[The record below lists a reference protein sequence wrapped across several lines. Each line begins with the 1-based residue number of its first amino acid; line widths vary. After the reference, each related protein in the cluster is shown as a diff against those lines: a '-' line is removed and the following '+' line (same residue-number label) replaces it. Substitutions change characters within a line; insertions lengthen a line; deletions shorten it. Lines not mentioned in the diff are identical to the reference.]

1 MTGRITGFP
10 VILQQQLDWGDMD
23 ALNHINNVVYF
34 RYFENVRMK
43 YFERIGMI
51 EEMEKTKVAP
61 ILGATECK
69 FLLPLTYPDTITLG
83 ASVSRVREKRLT
95 MKYVI
100 YSQKSKE
107 IASEGSAEVVFVDF
121 SSGRSTLVSETIL
134 AAIKKI
140 QANGKI
146 KLPPERTV

>member
-1 MTGRITGFP
+1 MTGKITGFP
-10 VILQQQLDWGDMD
+10 VILQQQLEWGDMD

-43 YFERIGMI
+43 YFERIGVM

-83 ASVSRVREKRLT
+83 ASVSQVREKRLT
-95 MKYVI
+95 MEYVI
-100 YSQKSKE
+100 FSQKSKE
-107 IASEGSAEVVFVDF
+107 IAAEGGAEVVFVDF
-121 SSGRSTLVSETIL
+121 SSGRSTLISETIL

-140 QANGKI
+140 QANG
-146 KLPPERTV
+146 

>member
-1 MTGRITGFP
+1 MTGKITGFP
-10 VILQQQLDWGDMD
+10 VILQQQLEWGDMD

-43 YFERIGMI
+43 YFERIGVM
-51 EEMEKTKVAP
+51 EEMEKTKIAP

-69 FLLPLTYPDTITLG
+69 FLLPLTYPDTLTLG
-83 ASVSRVREKRLT
+83 ASVSQVREKRLT

-107 IASEGSAEVVFVDF
+107 IAAEGGAEVVFVDF
-121 SSGRSTLVSETIL
+121 SSGRSSLISETIL
-134 AAIKKI
+134 AAIKNI
-140 QANGKI
+140 QAIG
-146 KLPPERTV
+146 

>member
-1 MTGRITGFP
+1 MTGQLTGFP

-43 YFERIGMI
+43 YFARIGMM
-51 EEMEKTKVAP
+51 EEIEKTKARP

-83 ASVSRVREKRLT
+83 ASVSQIREKRLT
-95 MKYVI
+95 MKYAI
-100 YSQKSKE
+100 YSQKLNK
-107 IASEGSAEVVFVDF
+107 IAAEGSAEVVFVDL
-121 SSGRSTLVSETIL
+121 SSGRSTVISDAIL
-134 AAIKKI
+134 AAISKI
-140 QANGKI
+140 QANG
-146 KLPPERTV
+146 

>member
-1 MTGRITGFP
+1 MTGKITGFP
-10 VILQQQLDWGDMD
+10 VILQQQLEWGDMD

-43 YFERIGMI
+43 YFERIGVM

-83 ASVSRVREKRLT
+83 ASVSQVREKRLT
-95 MKYVI
+95 MEYVI
-100 YSQKSKE
+100 FSQKSKE
-107 IASEGSAEVVFVDF
+107 IAAEGGAEVVFVDF
-121 SSGRSTLVSETIL
+121 SSGRSALVSETIL

-140 QANGKI
+140 QANG
-146 KLPPERTV
+146 